1 MLETRRRKRFSPE
14 VIARMKDNNN
24 AIIECPAGCAG
35 IVLPLGASL
44 PHDIPL
50 FLNGENGKIHTG
62 RKLRITKKGT
72 IQTI

>member
-1 MLETRRRKRFSPE
+1 MLETRRRKRVSP
-14 VIARMKDNNN
+14 VIVTGMTNNK
-24 AIIECPAGCAG
+24 AIIECPAGCEG
-35 IVLPLGASL
+35 IILPDGVSL

-50 FLNGENGKIHTG
+50 FINGENGKIHTG

>member
-1 MLETRRRKRFSPE
+1 MLEPRRRKQFSP
-14 VIARMKDNNN
+14 VIVTGMKDNSKS
-24 AIIECPAGCAG
+24 IIECPAGCAG
-35 IVLPLGASL
+35 IILPAGVTL

-50 FLNGENGKIHTG
+50 FINGENGKIHTG